1 MNNLTT
7 KFGSTDLT
15 DEDIE
20 RLADERSG
28 AGMEDREEDRVQS
41 WVKVLHQLS
50 PELNMRQPNYVEGAK
65 AGDIWIAG
73 RQLLISGAQG
83 FDFLPV
89 VYRLEWVE
97 WPGQPGSGGR
107 PIARYSKAP
116 EQHGGTQ
123 SAPGKIDLP
132 NGHQIIETR
141 YFMGIIFGHD
151 EPFPAILTFTSTG
164 TNQATNWIQRI
175 RSKKNASGKMAP
187 IYRYVWHVTTI
198 PMSNKSGQEWYLLR
212 AGKETLATAEQFKMG
227 VEADDKAR
235 DNKLKIEE
243 DAAVQQSIDQL
254 PF

>member
-1 MNNLTT
+1 MNNLI
-7 KFGSTDLT
+7 KPGSTDLT
-15 DEDIE
+15 DEDVE

-28 AGMEDREEDRVQS
+28 AGIQDREEDRVQS

-73 RQLLISGAQG
+73 RQLLISGTQG

-97 WPGQPGSGGR
+97 WPGQPGTGGR
-107 PIARYSKAP
+107 PVARYPKAP

-123 SAPGKIDLP
+123 IAPGKIDLP

-141 YFMGIIFGHD
+141 YFMGVVFGFE

-164 TNQATNWIQRI
+164 TDQAKNWIQRI

-187 IYRYVWHVTTI
+187 LYRYMWHVTTF
-198 PMSNKSGQEWYLLR
+198 PMSNKAGQEWYLLK
-212 AGKETLATAEQFKMG
+212 AGKETLATNDQFKIG
-227 VEADDKAR
+227 LEADDKAR
-235 DNKLKIEE
+235 SDQLKIIE
-243 DAAVQQSIDQL
+243 DESVQQSIDSL